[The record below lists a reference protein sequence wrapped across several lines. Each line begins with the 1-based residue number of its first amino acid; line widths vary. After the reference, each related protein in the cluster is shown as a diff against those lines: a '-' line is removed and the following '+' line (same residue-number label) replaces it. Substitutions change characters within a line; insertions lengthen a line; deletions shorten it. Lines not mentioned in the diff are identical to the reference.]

1 MEFIELI
8 KTPNV
13 DGVRL
18 LDASGRVDCQVLTVV
33 LTVFIFDDFRTQIS
47 RNITVLLFLIMKC
60 FRFLK
65 MC

>member
-18 LDASGRVDCQVLTVV
+18 LDASGRVDCQVPTV
-33 LTVFIFDDFRTQIS
+33 IFDDVCTQIS
-47 RNITVLLFLIMKC
+47 HEAKKVAFAD
-60 FRFLK
+60 
-65 MC
+65 

>member
-33 LTVFIFDDFRTQIS
+33 IFYDFRTQLSVEI
-47 RNITVLLFLIMKC
+47 
-60 FRFLK
+60 
-65 MC
+65 

>member
-18 LDASGRVDCQVLTVV
+18 LDASGRVDCQVLTV
-33 LTVFIFDDFRTQIS
+33 IFDDFRTQTS
-47 RNITVLLFLIMKC
+47 VETLLLLIMK
-60 FRFLK
+60 
-65 MC
+65 

>member
-33 LTVFIFDDFRTQIS
+33 LTVVIFDDFRTKIS
-47 RNITVLLFLIMKC
+47 VET
-60 FRFLK
+60 
-65 MC
+65 

>member
-18 LDASGRVDCQVLTVV
+18 LDASGRVDCQVTTTEGL
-33 LTVFIFDDFRTQIS
+33 
-47 RNITVLLFLIMKC
+47 NKNLL
-60 FRFLK
+60 
-65 MC
+65 